1 MNRRLLMMM
10 KKKQF
15 IIILLLLCFCQT
27 VSAKS
32 FPFDMSHSYEVQQV
46 QVGKEG
52 TKFLKVWGI
61 AGSPDKAIDRAMQDA
76 VAACLFVGVGATETA
91 GKVPALCGSVEA
103 YNQNKEYFD
112 KFFKKGDFLHY
123 VKNVNKG
130 YPTGEDNVATRHGRK
145 VGLYV
150 QVMYDELRKRLEKD
164 GIIRS
169 LDSYF

>member
-1 MNRRLLMMM
+1 MIR
-10 KKKQF
+10 K
-15 IIILLLLCFCQT
+15 IIISALLLLCFCQIL
-27 VSAKS
+27 SAKS
-32 FPFDMSHSYEVQQV
+32 YPFDMNHSYEVQQV

-52 TKFLKVWGI
+52 TKFLKVWGV

-76 VAACLFVGVGATETA
+76 VAACLFVGVEATETA
-91 GKVPALCGSVEA
+91 GKVPALCGGLEA
-103 YNQNKEYFD
+103 YSQNKEYFD
-112 KFFKKGDFLHY
+112 KFFKKGAFMQY

-130 YPTGEDNVATRHGRK
+130 YPSGEDNVSTNRGRK

-150 QVMYDELRKRLEKD
+150 QIMYDELRKRLEED